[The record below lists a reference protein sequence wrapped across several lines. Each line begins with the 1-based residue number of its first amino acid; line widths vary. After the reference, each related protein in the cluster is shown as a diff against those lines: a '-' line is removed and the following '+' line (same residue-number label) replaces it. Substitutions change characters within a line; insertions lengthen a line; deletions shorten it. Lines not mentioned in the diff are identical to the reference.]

1 MTDAQRRCPP
11 ARKLPRPARAG
22 IGEPA
27 PGTRPLPTAHGPGD
41 TAVPVQVRVR
51 DIVDYRGTAFQV
63 AGLLAYRLP
72 DRTVRLARLVSGE
85 RVLYLE
91 LSASALAD
99 RVLVLAEIP
108 TLDLTAPP
116 PATIYHGGESFL
128 LRLSGVAEVSATG
141 DVPDRPSGPCTWWR
155 YRAAGDRFLQIE
167 EWPDGIRMLEGASV
181 HRSMLEVRPEPSA

>member
-1 MTDAQRRCPP
+1 
-11 ARKLPRPARAG
+11 
-22 IGEPA
+22 
-27 PGTRPLPTAHGPGD
+27 
-41 TAVPVQVRVR
+41 VQVRVR

-63 AGLLAYRLP
+63 AGLLSYRLP

-99 RVLVLAEIP
+99 RAIVLAEIP

-116 PATIYHGGESFL
+116 PAAVYHGGESFL
-128 LRLSGVAEVSATG
+128 LRLSGVAEVTVVG
-141 DVPDRPSGPCTWWR
+141 DVPGRRGGPCPLWR

-167 EWPDGIRMLEGASV
+167 DWPDGIRMLEGASV
-181 HRSMLEVRPEPSA
+181 HRSMLEVRPGPSS